1 MESPRLYHYPFDP
14 AVVARIR
21 ARERAREAE
30 RVARGSSH
38 GRATG
43 LRAFLQWLVG

>member
-1 MESPRLYHYPFDP
+1 METPRLYHYPFDP
-14 AVVARIR
+14 AVVARMR

-30 RVARGSSH
+30 RRARRSSH

-43 LRAFLQWLVG
+43 LRAFLRWVIG